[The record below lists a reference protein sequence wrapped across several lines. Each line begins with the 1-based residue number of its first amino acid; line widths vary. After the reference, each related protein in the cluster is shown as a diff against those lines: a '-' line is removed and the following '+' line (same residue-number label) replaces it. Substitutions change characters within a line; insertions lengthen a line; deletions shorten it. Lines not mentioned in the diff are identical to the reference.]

1 MMNRP
6 DIQTAIPLRRYQLAD
21 YNVTVLGEVQS
32 GDGID
37 YRYIF
42 AMVADGKSEPDLYVL
57 SIRQPGSQDYLLK
70 LVSPELER
78 ELDISPIWR
87 DLESFC
93 DQAINLAQQVLGLMD
108 ESPHRLG

>member
-37 YRYIF
+37 YRYIL
-42 AMVADGKSEPDLYVL
+42 AMVPDGKSEPDLYVL
-57 SIRQPGSQDYLLK
+57 SIRQPGSQDHLLK
-70 LVSPELER
+70 LLAPEMER
-78 ELDISPIWR
+78 ELDSSPAWKNL
-87 DLESFC
+87 DHFC
-93 DQAINLAQQVLGLMD
+93 EQSLSLVQQALGLMD
-108 ESPHRLG
+108 EAAHRLM

>member
-21 YNVTVLGEVQS
+21 YSVAVLGEVES
-32 GDGID
+32 GDGVA

-42 AMVADGKSEPDLYVL
+42 AMVPDGRSEPDLYVL
-57 SIRQPGSQDYLLK
+57 SIHQPGSQEYLLK

-78 ELDISPIWR
+78 ELDISPRWR
-87 DLESFC
+87 DLDTFC
-93 DQAINLAQQVLGLMD
+93 DQAVNLAQQALGLMD
-108 ESPHRLG
+108 ETPHRLS